1 MYAKICRDLSRLLAW
16 CQCWCGAKVGEND
29 IIRLSYKF
37 YCNQDLQFKRTVSM
51 DPGTIL
57 AVVTTSATVLYQIT
71 NYYLDV
77 KGARQDRDRL
87 HNEVK
92 ALHHVLENV
101 KTLAEGSNTSKLLSV
116 SSYLKESC
124 SSDIKDLE
132 IKLNPGKGR
141 KAMKKLGVR
150 ALKWPF
156 DKNEVDEYIN
166 RLERHKTT
174 ITITLGMDQ
183 M

>member
-1 MYAKICRDLSRLLAW
+1 
-16 CQCWCGAKVGEND
+16 
-29 IIRLSYKF
+29 
-37 YCNQDLQFKRTVSM
+37 M

-57 AVVTTSATVLYQIT
+57 AVVTTSATVLSQIT
-71 NYYLDV
+71 KYYLDV
-77 KGARQDRDRL
+77 KGARHDRERL
-87 HNEVK
+87 HKEVE

-101 KTLAEGSNTSKLLSV
+101 QNLAKGSNASKLPNL

-124 SSDIKDLE
+124 SPDIKNLE
-132 IKLNPGKGR
+132 TKLDPQKGQ
-141 KAMKKLGVR
+141 KAMMKLGFR

-166 RLERHKTT
+166 RLERHKST
-174 ITITLGMDQ
+174 IIAILEMDQ